1 MTTTPETRTVRDE
14 GGTTVMAP
22 SPAPDAAPAPAEAK
36 KPAARKQP
44 AKKAATPR
52 KAAARKTAAKK
63 TAAKKTTTA
72 AATRKPAA
80 TTAKTEAAATEA
92 AKVTEAAAVTA
103 VTAVTAPETA
113 AEPAAAPGTK
123 PTPAPAPT
131 PTPAPVPESA
141 AEPAPRPAA
150 VKKPAAGAGTGVE
163 PALRIIGLRKDY
175 GEVKAVRGVDLAIAP
190 GEVVAL
196 LGPNGA
202 GKSTT
207 VDMILG
213 LAKPTAGS
221 ITLFGKAPHI
231 AVRQGLA
238 SAVLQE
244 GSLIDD
250 LSVRETL
257 GMISSLYKN
266 PLPMDE
272 LLRRA
277 NIEDI
282 ADRRG
287 TKLSGGQRQRA
298 RFACA
303 LVGNPQLLILDEP
316 TSAMDVGSRRKFW
329 ESMRKFT
336 DTGRTVVFATH
347 YLDEAEEFADR
358 VVLMR
363 AGQIAADGT
372 VAEIRALTAGRM
384 LRAAVPGAEADDLRR
399 LPGVTAAT
407 VRLGQAELHCDDSDA
422 AVRALVTRYPGAH
435 DIEISATGLE
445 EAFLTLTADDAAQDD
460 TQNTED
466 EAA

>member
-1 MTTTPETRTVRDE
+1 MKTRD
-14 GGTTVMAP
+14 
-22 SPAPDAAPAPAEAK
+22 
-36 KPAARKQP
+36 
-44 AKKAATPR
+44 
-52 KAAARKTAAKK
+52 KTASHRA
-63 TAAKKTTTA
+63 
-72 AATRKPAA
+72 
-80 TTAKTEAAATEA
+80 
-92 AKVTEAAAVTA
+92 
-103 VTAVTAPETA
+103 
-113 AEPAAAPGTK
+113 
-123 PTPAPAPT
+123 
-131 PTPAPVPESA
+131 
-141 AEPAPRPAA
+141 
-150 VKKPAAGAGTGVE
+150 AAGATAAPQVPTAPVAAVPQA
-163 PALRIIGLRKDY
+163 PAVARTAVPAAEAAIRITGLRKNY
-175 GEVKAVRGVDLAIAP
+175 GEVQAVKGLDLTIAP

-213 LAKPTAGS
+213 LSKPSSGS
-221 ITLFGKAPHI
+221 ITLFGKDPYI
-231 AVRQGLA
+231 AVREGLA

-272 LLRRA
+272 VLRRA

-282 ADRRG
+282 VDRRG

-303 LVGNPQLLILDEP
+303 LIGNPQLLLLDEP

-329 ESMRKFT
+329 ESMRQFT

-363 AGQIAADGT
+363 SGQIAADGT
-372 VAEIRALTAGRM
+372 VAQIRALVAGRM
-384 LRAAVPGAEADDLRR
+384 LRAAVPGARVEDLAK
-399 LPGVTAAT
+399 LPGVNGANL
-407 VRLGQAELHCDDSDA
+407 RLGQAELHCEDSDQ
-422 AVRALVTRYPGAH
+422 AVRALLASYPEAH

-445 EAFLTLTADDAAQDD
+445 EAFLSLTAAEDTADAAD
-460 TQNTED
+460 TLE

>member
-1 MTTTPETRTVRDE
+1 MTTTPETRTARDE
-14 GGTTVMAP
+14 GGTTVTAP
-22 SPAPDAAPAPAEAK
+22 SP
-36 KPAARKQP
+36 
-44 AKKAATPR
+44 TPTPVPKR
-52 KAAARKTAAKK
+52 AAAKK
-63 TAAKKTTTA
+63 TRRGKKTGTTTQA
-72 AATRKPAA
+72 AAGTRAD
-80 TTAKTEAAATEA
+80 AAAQAGGDTET
-92 AKVTEAAAVTA
+92 KAVRS
-103 VTAVTAPETA
+103 PRH
-113 AEPAAAPGTK
+113 AAP
-123 PTPAPAPT
+123 
-131 PTPAPVPESA
+131 
-141 AEPAPRPAA
+141 
-150 VKKPAAGAGTGVE
+150 E
-163 PALRIIGLRKDY
+163 PALRVTGLRKDY
-175 GEVKAVRGVDLAIAP
+175 GDVKAVRGLDLTIAP

-221 ITLFGKAPHI
+221 ITVFGKAPYL
-231 AVRQGLA
+231 AVREGLA

-272 LLRRA
+272 VLRRA

-363 AGQIAADGT
+363 AGQIVADGT

-384 LRAAVPGAEADDLRR
+384 LRAAVPGASADELGK
-399 LPGVTAAT
+399 LPGVHQAT

-422 AVRALVTRYPGAH
+422 AVRALVTTYPGAH

-460 TQNTED
+460 SHTTED

>member
-1 MTTTPETRTVRDE
+1 MTTTPKTRTERDE
-14 GGTTVMAP
+14 GGTTVTAP
-22 SPAPDAAPAPAEAK
+22 SPTQPQTETPSTDAASKTGRGKKRAGAKRRTGAKTPAAVQAPADEQ
-36 KPAARKQP
+36 KPAAVQAPTGEQKPDAVQEP
-44 AKKAATPR
+44 KPVKGPR
-52 KAAARKTAAKK
+52 H
-63 TAAKKTTTA
+63 
-72 AATRKPAA
+72 
-80 TTAKTEAAATEA
+80 
-92 AKVTEAAAVTA
+92 
-103 VTAVTAPETA
+103 
-113 AEPAAAPGTK
+113 AAP
-123 PTPAPAPT
+123 
-131 PTPAPVPESA
+131 
-141 AEPAPRPAA
+141 
-150 VKKPAAGAGTGVE
+150 E
-163 PALRIIGLRKDY
+163 PALRITGLRKDY
-175 GEVKAVRGVDLAIAP
+175 GDVKAVRGVDLTIAP

-221 ITLFGKAPHI
+221 ITVFGKVPYV
-231 AVRQGLA
+231 AVREGLA

-257 GMISSLYKN
+257 GMISSLYKD

-272 LLRRA
+272 VLRRA

-282 ADRRG
+282 VDRRG

-363 AGQIAADGT
+363 SGQIAADGT
-372 VAEIRALTAGRM
+372 VAEIRALTAGRL
-384 LRAAVPGAEADDLRR
+384 LRAAVPGATADELKK
-399 LPGVTAAT
+399 LPGVTAASI
-407 VRLGQAELHCDDSDA
+407 RLGQAELHCDDSDA
-422 AVRALVTRYPGAH
+422 AVRALVTRYADAH

-445 EAFLTLTADDAAQDD
+445 EAFLTLTSDDDASQDD
-460 TQNTED
+460 TRNTED

>member
-1 MTTTPETRTVRDE
+1 MTTTPETSTARDE
-14 GGTTVMAP
+14 GGTTITAP
-22 SPAPDAAPAPAEAK
+22 SP
-36 KPAARKQP
+36 
-44 AKKAATPR
+44 
-52 KAAARKTAAKK
+52 KTAA
-63 TAAKKTTTA
+63 TTPTKTTA
-72 AATRKPAA
+72 
-80 TTAKTEAAATEA
+80 
-92 AKVTEAAAVTA
+92 
-103 VTAVTAPETA
+103 ET
-113 AEPAAAPGTK
+113 PGPRHAAP
-123 PTPAPAPT
+123 
-131 PTPAPVPESA
+131 
-141 AEPAPRPAA
+141 
-150 VKKPAAGAGTGVE
+150 E
-163 PALRIIGLRKDY
+163 PALRVTGLRKDY
-175 GEVKAVRGVDLAIAP
+175 GDVKAVRGIDLSIAP

-213 LAKPTAGS
+213 LSRPTAGS
-221 ITLFGKAPHI
+221 ITIFGKAPYL
-231 AVRQGLA
+231 AVRDGMA

-272 LLRRA
+272 VLRRA

-363 AGQIAADGT
+363 TGQIAADGT

-384 LRAAVPGAEADDLRR
+384 LRAAVPGASADELRK
-399 LPGVTAAT
+399 LPGVTGAAI
-407 VRLGQAELHCDDSDA
+407 RLDQAELHCEDSDA
-422 AVRALVTRYPGAH
+422 AVRALVTRYPDAH

-445 EAFLTLTADDAAQDD
+445 EAFLTLTADDADQDG

-466 EAA
+466 DAA

>member
-1 MTTTPETRTVRDE
+1 MTTTPNTRTERDE
-14 GGTTVMAP
+14 GGTTVTAP
-22 SPAPDAAPAPAEAK
+22 SPTPTQTQTETPSTDAASKTGRGRKRAGAKRRTGAKTPAAVQAPADEQ
-36 KPAARKQP
+36 KPAAVQAP
-44 AKKAATPR
+44 AGEQKPDAVQEPKPVKGPR
-52 KAAARKTAAKK
+52 H
-63 TAAKKTTTA
+63 
-72 AATRKPAA
+72 
-80 TTAKTEAAATEA
+80 
-92 AKVTEAAAVTA
+92 
-103 VTAVTAPETA
+103 
-113 AEPAAAPGTK
+113 AAP
-123 PTPAPAPT
+123 
-131 PTPAPVPESA
+131 
-141 AEPAPRPAA
+141 
-150 VKKPAAGAGTGVE
+150 E
-163 PALRIIGLRKDY
+163 PALRITGLRKDY
-175 GEVKAVRGVDLAIAP
+175 GDVKAVRGLDLTIAP

-213 LAKPTAGS
+213 LAKPTAGN
-221 ITLFGKAPHI
+221 ITVFGKVPYV
-231 AVRQGLA
+231 AVREGLA

-257 GMISSLYKN
+257 GMISSLYKD

-272 LLRRA
+272 VLRRA

-282 ADRRG
+282 VDRRG

-372 VAEIRALTAGRM
+372 VAEIRALTAGRL
-384 LRAAVPGAEADDLRR
+384 LRAAVPGATADELKT
-399 LPGVTAAT
+399 LPGVTGASI
-407 VRLGQAELHCDDSDA
+407 RLGQAELHCDDSDA
-422 AVRALVTRYPGAH
+422 AVRALVTRYADAH

-445 EAFLTLTADDAAQDD
+445 EAFLTLTSDDDASQDD
-460 TQNTED
+460 TRNTED

>member
-1 MTTTPETRTVRDE
+1 MTTTPETRTARDE
-14 GGTTVMAP
+14 GGTTVTAASP
-22 SPAPDAAPAPAEAK
+22 SPTTSTAAKPDNKKKTRSGRKPGSTKASESEKAPENKNTSESEKVPEQDK
-36 KPAARKQP
+36 KPAAVKG
-44 AKKAATPR
+44 PR
-52 KAAARKTAAKK
+52 H
-63 TAAKKTTTA
+63 
-72 AATRKPAA
+72 
-80 TTAKTEAAATEA
+80 
-92 AKVTEAAAVTA
+92 
-103 VTAVTAPETA
+103 
-113 AEPAAAPGTK
+113 AAP
-123 PTPAPAPT
+123 
-131 PTPAPVPESA
+131 
-141 AEPAPRPAA
+141 
-150 VKKPAAGAGTGVE
+150 E
-163 PALRIIGLRKDY
+163 PALRITGLRKDY
-175 GEVKAVRGVDLAIAP
+175 GDVKAVRGLDLSIAP

-221 ITLFGKAPHI
+221 ITVFGKAPYV
-231 AVRQGLA
+231 AVREGMA

-257 GMISSLYKN
+257 GMISSLYKD

-272 LLRRA
+272 VLRRA

-282 ADRRG
+282 VDRRG

-372 VAEIRALTAGRM
+372 VAEIRALTAGRL
-384 LRAAVPGAEADDLRR
+384 LRAAVPGATADELKK
-399 LPGVTAAT
+399 LPGVTAASI
-407 VRLGQAELHCDDSDA
+407 RLGQAELHCDDSDA
-422 AVRALVTRYPGAH
+422 AVRALVTRYADAH

-445 EAFLTLTADDAAQDD
+445 EAFLTLTSDDDASQDD
-460 TQNTED
+460 TRNTED

>member
-1 MTTTPETRTVRDE
+1 M
-14 GGTTVMAP
+14 
-22 SPAPDAAPAPAEAK
+22 
-36 KPAARKQP
+36 
-44 AKKAATPR
+44 
-52 KAAARKTAAKK
+52 
-63 TAAKKTTTA
+63 
-72 AATRKPAA
+72 
-80 TTAKTEAAATEA
+80 
-92 AKVTEAAAVTA
+92 
-103 VTAVTAPETA
+103 
-113 AEPAAAPGTK
+113 
-123 PTPAPAPT
+123 
-131 PTPAPVPESA
+131 
-141 AEPAPRPAA
+141 
-150 VKKPAAGAGTGVE
+150 
-163 PALRIIGLRKDY
+163 RITGLRKDY
-175 GEVKAVRGVDLAIAP
+175 GDVKAVRGVDLTIAP

-221 ITLFGKAPHI
+221 ITVFGKVPYV
-231 AVRQGLA
+231 AVREGLA

-257 GMISSLYKN
+257 GMISSLYKD

-272 LLRRA
+272 VLRRA

-282 ADRRG
+282 VDRRG

-363 AGQIAADGT
+363 SGQIAADGT
-372 VAEIRALTAGRM
+372 VAEIRALTAGRL
-384 LRAAVPGAEADDLRR
+384 LRAAVPGATADELKK
-399 LPGVTAAT
+399 LPGVTAASI
-407 VRLGQAELHCDDSDA
+407 RLGQAELHCDDSDA
-422 AVRALVTRYPGAH
+422 AVRALVTRYADAH

-445 EAFLTLTADDAAQDD
+445 EAFLTLTSDDDASQDD
-460 TQNTED
+460 TRNTED